1 MRSLHRPSALRAASA
16 SIVVAVAVL
25 LAACGDGPERERGRR
40 LFAGELPAAGHI
52 KGHTETLPSDASR
65 CANCHTAR
73 GAAASAP
80 TSAFGPALSRATLL
94 ASLSRRGGPPSRFDE
109 AKLCRLLRTG
119 IDPVSIV
126 VAQSMP
132 LYDLSDDDCHALWTY
147 LTQAD

>member
-1 MRSLHRPSALRAASA
+1 
-16 SIVVAVAVL
+16 
-25 LAACGDGPERERGRR
+25 
-40 LFAGELPAAGHI
+40 
-52 KGHTETLPSDASR
+52 
-65 CANCHTAR
+65 
-73 GAAASAP
+73 
-80 TSAFGPALSRATLL
+80 LL